1 VSDDATVKLV
11 ISDVDGTLVD
21 AKKQVTPGVQ
31 AAVARLREAG
41 VGFTIIS
48 ARPRSGMMPIAELL
62 QIDAPMGAFNGG
74 TVFTRDG
81 TVTAQHRVERAVVEG
96 VFAVVADAAVD
107 TWVFA
112 DDTWY
117 ASTDQGAHV
126 HSERLASNQAPIV
139 TQDFTA
145 LFDRVDKLTFVSDD
159 AALLA
164 GLADRASAYGD
175 RATIA
180 QSQVYYLDVTALV
193 ANKGDGV
200 VGLSDTLGVPL
211 THTAVLGDQANDLPM
226 FARAAVS
233 YAMGQGPE
241 AVRAKATHV
250 VAGNDHDGVAEAIDA
265 ILAGRWTA
273 HPPLCADT
281 GQ

>member
-1 VSDDATVKLV
+1 VSEGVKLV

-31 AAVARLREAG
+31 AAVARLRDAG
-41 VGFTIIS
+41 MGFTIIS
-48 ARPRSGMMPIAELL
+48 ARPRSGMMWIAELL

-81 TVTAQHRVERAVVEG
+81 TVTSQHYVDRAVVEG
-96 VFAVVADAAVD
+96 VFAVVEGAAVD

-112 DDTWY
+112 DDQWF

-126 HSERLASNQAPIV
+126 HSERLASNQAPV
-139 TQDFTA
+139 VRSDFTD
-145 LFDRVDKLTFVSDD
+145 LFDRVDKITFVSDD
-159 AALLA
+159 AALLVS
-164 GLADRASAYGD
+164 LADKGKAYAEK
-175 RATIA
+175 ATIV
-180 QSQVYYLDVTALV
+180 QSQTYYLDVTALP

-200 VGLSDTLGVPL
+200 VALSTTLGVPL
-211 THTAVLGDQANDLPM
+211 TQTAVFGDQANDLPM

-241 AVRAKATHV
+241 AVRARATHV
-250 VAGNDHDGVAEAIDA
+250 VAANTADGVAEAIDLVLKGA
-265 ILAGRWTA
+265 
-273 HPPLCADT
+273 
-281 GQ
+281 